1 MSSKVNRTNIGDH
14 LVDYQLTMVGKTMAE
29 AYKNENWYHEWTMTD
44 EQHEQLQTY
53 AIPLI
58 KKIFKCN
65 KRKAES
71 IFGWF
76 DLQFGLRIDNTKTN
90 DDGILQDLEF

>member
-1 MSSKVNRTNIGDH
+1 MNKINRTNIADH
-14 LVDYQLTMVGKTMAE
+14 LVDYQLTMVGKTIAE
-29 AYKNENWYHEWTMTD
+29 AYKTEEWYSKWTMTD
-44 EQHEQLQTY
+44 EQHEQLKAY

-65 KRKAES
+65 KSRAES

-76 DLQFGLRIDNTKTN
+76 DLQFGLRIDNSKTN
-90 DDGILQDLEF
+90 NDDEILHDLEL